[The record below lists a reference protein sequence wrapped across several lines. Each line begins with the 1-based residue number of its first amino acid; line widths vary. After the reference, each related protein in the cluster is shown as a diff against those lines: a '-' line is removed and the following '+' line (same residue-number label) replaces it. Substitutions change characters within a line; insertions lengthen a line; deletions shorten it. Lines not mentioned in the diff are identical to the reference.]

1 MRASS
6 VSTSSRS
13 SLLVTSMWFSSLV
26 AASKR
31 PRSVPTSARCD
42 SSPSRRVLVV
52 CANSSSSA
60 RTRFFSRSSAS
71 AAGPRR

>member
-26 AASKR
+26 AASNR

-42 SSPSRRVLVV
+42 SSPSRSVRIVW
-52 CANSSSSA
+52 ASSSSSA
-60 RTRFFSRSSAS
+60 STRFFSRSSAS